1 MKYFNT
7 VQQANIDQTILQRAK
22 NFAMQVT
29 ATTNYA
35 DSNQHSKAKITDDH
49 FISKIGEEAAK
60 QILSK
65 YVQVAG
71 PDYTIY
77 HGKAKS
83 WDDDLYVDGVGLA
96 VKTQKR
102 SAAQRFGLSWTFQ
115 AGPVRSDIILK
126 KPDAWVVFV
135 EYNDIIGS
143 VCYVYPPFQMKEL
156 KLGEPVLPRLKGFKK
171 VVYAN
176 TLPLNPH

>member
-7 VQQANIDQTILQRAK
+7 VQRIAIDTSIIQKAK
-22 NFAMQVT
+22 DFATQVT

-35 DSNQHSKAKITDDH
+35 DSNQLSTTKITNDH
-49 FISKIGEEAAK
+49 FISKIGEEAVKAVF
-60 QILSK
+60 SK
-65 YVQVAG
+65 YAPIAG

-77 HGKAKS
+77 HGKEKS
-83 WDDDLYVDGVGLA
+83 WSDDLYVNNIGLA

-102 SAAQRFGLSWTFQ
+102 SMAQRFGLSWTFQ
-115 AGPVRSDIILK
+115 SGPARYDVILR

-135 EYNDIIGS
+135 AYDDISGNI
-143 VCYVYPPFQMKEL
+143 CYVYPPFQMKEL
-156 KLGEPVLPRLKGFKK
+156 ILGEPVLEKLKGFKK

-176 TLPLNPH
+176 TLPLRK

>member
-1 MKYFNT
+1 MKFYH
-7 VQQANIDQTILQRAK
+7 VIQQVIIEDVLIQKAK
-22 NFAMQVT
+22 AFAAQVT

-35 DSNQHSKAKITDDH
+35 DSNQLSAIKITNDH

-60 QILSK
+60 KVLSK
-65 YVQVAG
+65 YAPVSG

-83 WDDDLYVDGVGLA
+83 WDDDLYVNNIGLA

-102 SAAQRFGLSWTFQ
+102 SMAQKFGLSWTFQ
-115 AGPVRSDIILK
+115 SGPARCDVILK

-135 EYNDIIGS
+135 AYDDIKGN

-156 KLGEPVLPRLKGFKK
+156 TLGEPVLDKLKGYKK
-171 VVYAN
+171 VAYAN
-176 TLPLNPH
+176 TLPLHK